1 MMILSTVTFESR
13 ASIWPLGWP
22 SRSPLANDIWGW
34 LSYALFHAWFE
45 IFLPDISSS
54 HWFWNI
60 WFEDSTVLFQTV
72 RRFLIQWIVRI
83 WFLNKYLY
91 ILEDCHQA
99 VDFWVFNIFLFRPRF
114 FLFRANDLFELKNSF
129 KRWGG
134 VLFKDYVIPSNEVEK
149 NKMKKNHHIK
159 T

>member
-99 VDFWVFNIFLFRPRF
+99 VDFWIFYIFLFRPSF
-114 FLFRANDLFELKNSF
+114 SFLERMICLSWKFIQKMRGSVVQRWRNTFERSRK
-129 KRWGG
+129 
-134 VLFKDYVIPSNEVEK
+134 E
-149 NKMKKNHHIK
+149 
-159 T
+159 